1 MPKNYEPTYRFH
13 IYIISARMDIEKGNF
28 YFLQGISGK
37 PPAAGLGKAGEK
49 RAFVG
54 FPLAIGGR
62 RDYNIKI

>member
-1 MPKNYEPTYRFH
+1 
-13 IYIISARMDIEKGNF
+13 MDIEKGNF

-37 PPAAGLGKAGEK
+37 PPAAGLGAAGEK

-62 RDYNIKI
+62 RDYNNKI